1 MFIVVSLPVSKLD
14 KAFMKVFL
22 VALRNDTDE
31 GAEVLNYPDAKK
43 FSRQGR
49 GFSCV
54 VGTLQV
60 LMNQCIWNLM
70 EQVQNCQKGL
80 FNIEYACTVN
90 SREENPVS
98 AKRM

>member
-1 MFIVVSLPVSKLD
+1 MFIVVSLSVSKLH
-14 KAFMKVFL
+14 KSFMKVFL
-22 VALRNDTDE
+22 LALRNYTDE
-31 GAEVLNYPDAKK
+31 GAEVLNYPDAKQ
-43 FSRQGR
+43 FSRQSR
-49 GFSCV
+49 LFFYV

-60 LMNQCIWNLM
+60 PMNQCIWNLM

-90 SREENPVS
+90 SKEENPTS

>member
-14 KAFMKVFL
+14 KSFMKVFL
-22 VALRNDTDE
+22 LALRNLTDE
-31 GAEVLNYPDAKK
+31 GAEVLSYPDAKQFLRHGK
-43 FSRQGR
+43 LF
-49 GFSCV
+49 FYV

-60 LMNQCIWNLM
+60 PMNECIWNLM

-90 SREENPVS
+90 SREENSMS